1 MSIDLICLL
10 CIKIEVKYIIVTG
23 GAGFIGS
30 SLIEFLIRKTK
41 KKIISIDDYST
52 GKTNNHIINNRVTY
66 IKSHTK
72 DISKTLNRLKN
83 KIDVI
88 FHFAEFSRIAQSFE
102 KIQKCFSSNIEGTF
116 SVINFCLKN
125 KIKIIYSAT
134 SASLGNNELD
144 QHLSPYAYT
153 KSNNMNL
160 IMNLNEWKGLKYEII
175 YFYNVYGER
184 QIVSSKMAAV
194 VGIFENCIKKNKPL
208 PVVLPGTQSRRF
220 THVKDTVKACYI
232 AYKKNLNAHYSISS
246 NKFYKIIN
254 LAKLFGK
261 NIKYVPERKGERFES
276 KIISKIR
283 GKKIKNLVSR
293 SSLEKHVKNIKKRH
307 EKVKK

>member
-1 MSIDLICLL
+1 
-10 CIKIEVKYIIVTG
+10 
-23 GAGFIGS
+23 
-30 SLIEFLIRKTK
+30 
-41 KKIISIDDYST
+41 
-52 GKTNNHIINNRVTY
+52 
-66 IKSHTK
+66 
-72 DISKTLNRLKN
+72 
-83 KIDVI
+83 
-88 FHFAEFSRIAQSFE
+88 
-102 KIQKCFSSNIEGTF
+102 
-116 SVINFCLKN
+116 
-125 KIKIIYSAT
+125 
-134 SASLGNNELD
+134 
-144 QHLSPYAYT
+144 
-153 KSNNMNL
+153 
-160 IMNLNEWKGLKYEII
+160 
-175 YFYNVYGER
+175 
-184 QIVSSKMAAV
+184 MAAV

-293 SSLEKHVKNIKKRH
+293 SSLEKYVKNIKKDI
-307 EKVKK
+307 KK